1 MTSDQ
6 LAQKVVAKLR
16 EYEEALEKPASGKK

>member
-6 LAQKVVAKLR
+6 LAQKVVAVLR
-16 EYEEALEKPASGKK
+16 RYEEGLEKPAAAKH